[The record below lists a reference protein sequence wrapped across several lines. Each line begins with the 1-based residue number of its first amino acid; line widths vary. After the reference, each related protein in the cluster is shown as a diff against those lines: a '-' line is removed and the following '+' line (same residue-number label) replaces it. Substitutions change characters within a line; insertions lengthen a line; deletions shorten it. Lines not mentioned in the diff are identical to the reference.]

1 MESACSGVCRLEWI
15 GKMRKQNSI
24 IQWALPRYRFH
35 GSIIKSM
42 ACALA
47 SLLVVSVTARAE
59 MVDRVVAM
67 VNNDIILLSELQ
79 QTLTS
84 VAGSLDKQGY
94 SASQKKEILNEQRKR
109 ILEQMIYDKL
119 TDQQVQRNNIK
130 IGDEE
135 VEATID
141 RIRKVN
147 KMSDDDLRRA
157 LELDG
162 LSYEE
167 YRKQI
172 KERMLRTRLVNRE
185 VKSKI
190 VVTDEDARAYYD
202 SHQKEYGGLTKYHL
216 RHILIKAPASAGK
229 DENER
234 NLQRIKDIYKQLK
247 EGESF
252 EKLAAQYSEASS
264 AERSGD
270 LGVFDI
276 GMLSRQIRQAVE
288 GLEAQQFSEVVDTDQ
303 GYQIFYVEEIIHSG
317 GRPFEDVRAEIQEKI
332 YADVVDQKFNE
343 WIKDLR
349 QRSHIEIFDT
359 GTDTLATTPSP

>member
-1 MESACSGVCRLEWI
+1 M
-15 GKMRKQNSI
+15 
-24 IQWALPRYRFH
+24 
-35 GSIIKSM
+35 
-42 ACALA
+42 
-47 SLLVVSVTARAE
+47 
-59 MVDRVVAM
+59 
-67 VNNDIILLSELQ
+67 
-79 QTLTS
+79 
-84 VAGSLDKQGY
+84 
-94 SASQKKEILNEQRKR
+94 
-109 ILEQMIYDKL
+109 
-119 TDQQVQRNNIK
+119 
-130 IGDEE
+130 
-135 VEATID
+135 
-141 RIRKVN
+141 
-147 KMSDDDLRRA
+147 RRA
-157 LELDG
+157 LEHDG